1 MTLGSGAA
9 YLPPE
14 LASKLSKVIPKT
26 ANFSEGEWLLPLHLS
41 LSKKLT
47 LTNSFRSYF
56 YMQVMACRRL

>member
-26 ANFSEGEWLLPLHLS
+26 AKFSEGEWLLPLHLS
-41 LSKKLT
+41 SSKKTPLKHA
-47 LTNSFRSYF
+47 N
-56 YMQVMACRRL
+56 